1 MSVTITFEP
10 SGVSGMVAT
19 GTYLIDAA
27 KRLGA
32 PVGTGCMRGKG
43 HCATCVVKVIAG
55 NDLLSPPG
63 SIELTFLSP
72 DQLDQSLRL
81 VCHAKLVGDGE
92 VTLRAVRQ
100 EARASTAAGPDV
112 DLKQQFGNLPLEKK
126 ISTLLQLEA
135 ITASE
140 AFNAA
145 IDRPLAFGAKTF
157 DRFTNRAKAS
167 TRTKDSQKK

>member
-32 PVGTGCMRGKG
+32 PVGVGCMRGKAE
-43 HCATCVVKVIAG
+43 CATCVVKVTSG
-55 NDLLSPPG
+55 SELLSPPG
-63 SIELTFLSP
+63 TIEQTFLSQE
-72 DQLDQSLRL
+72 QLDQSLRL
-81 VCHAKLVGDGE
+81 VCHAKLEGDGE
-92 VTLRAVRQ
+92 VVVRAMRQ
-100 EARASTAAGPDV
+100 QARAKPSTTPDV
-112 DLKQQFGNLPLEKK
+112 DVRQQFGNLPLEKK
-126 ISTLLQLEA
+126 ISTLLHLEA
-135 ITASE
+135 MTVSE

-145 IDRPLAFGAKTF
+145 IDKPLAFGAKTF

-167 TRTKDSQKK
+167 TSTSDSQNK

>member
-1 MSVTITFEP
+1 MSVTVTFEP

-32 PVGTGCMRGKG
+32 PVGVGCLRGKG
-43 HCATCVVKVIAG
+43 HCATCVVRVSTG
-55 NDLLSPPG
+55 SDLLSPPG
-63 SIELTFLSP
+63 SIEQTFLNQE
-72 DQLDQSLRL
+72 QLDQSLRL

-92 VTLRAVRQ
+92 VIVRAVRQ
-100 EARASTAAGPDV
+100 EARANTAAAPD

-135 ITASE
+135 ITVSA

-145 IDRPLAFGAKTF
+145 IDKPLAFGAKTF

-167 TRTKDSQKK
+167 TNTSDSQKN